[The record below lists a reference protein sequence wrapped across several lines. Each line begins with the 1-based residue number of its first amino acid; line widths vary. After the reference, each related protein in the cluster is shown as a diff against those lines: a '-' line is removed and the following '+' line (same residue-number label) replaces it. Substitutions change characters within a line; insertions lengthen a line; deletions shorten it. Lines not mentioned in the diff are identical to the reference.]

1 MFTGIIEEIGEVGE
15 IRRNSIGMKLC
26 ICAHKVLEGTKSGDS
41 INVDGVCLT
50 VTQISDKDFTADVVR
65 ETMLKTSFSHIRR
78 GDKVNLERALQLS
91 GRLGGHLV
99 NGHVDGT
106 GRIVTMNAGKTVI
119 ECSKEIMR
127 YIFPR
132 ASVAV
137 DGISLTV
144 QKISNRRFEIAL
156 IPHTSI
162 VTTLATK
169 RAGELVNLEADL
181 ISKQLEILVR
191 KISPFNKGGLMGIS

>member
-1 MFTGIIEEIGEVGE
+1 MFTGIIEEIGEIGE
-15 IRRNSIGMKLC
+15 IRKNSMGMKLC
-26 ICAHKVLEGTKSGDS
+26 IRASRVLEGTKAGDS

-50 VTQISDKDFTADVVR
+50 VTGISDKEFTTDIVR
-65 ETMLKTSFSHIRR
+65 ETMLKTSFSDIRR
-78 GDKVNLERALQLS
+78 GNKVNLERALQLN

-99 NGHVDGT
+99 SGHADGT
-106 GRIVTMNAGKTVI
+106 GKIITVNSGKAVI
-119 ECSKEIMR
+119 ECPEEIMR

-144 QKISNRRFEIAL
+144 QKISNRKFEIAL

-162 VTTLATK
+162 VTTLPSK
-169 RAGELVNLEADL
+169 RAGKLVNLEVDL
-181 ISKQLEILVR
+181 ISKQLEVLIRGR
-191 KISPFNKGGLMGIS
+191 K

>member
-15 IRRNSIGMKLC
+15 IRRNSTGMKLYIRAC
-26 ICAHKVLEGTKSGDS
+26 MVLEGTKEGDS

-50 VTQISDKDFTADVVR
+50 VTGISDKDFTADIVR

-78 GDKVNLERALQLS
+78 GSNVNLERALQLN
-91 GRLGGHLV
+91 GRIGGHLV

-106 GRIVTMNAGKTVI
+106 GKIITVNTGKAVI
-119 ECSKEIMR
+119 ECPEEIMR

-144 QKISNRRFEIAL
+144 QKVSNRKFEAAL

-162 VTTLATK
+162 VTTLPSK
-169 RAGELVNLEADL
+169 RVGKLVNIEIDL
-181 ISKQLEILVR
+181 ISKQLEVLIRGR
-191 KISPFNKGGLMGIS
+191 KGS

>member
-15 IRRNSIGMKLC
+15 IRRNGTGMKLC
-26 ICAHKVLEGTKSGDS
+26 IRASRVLEGTKAGDS

-50 VTQISDKDFTADVVR
+50 VTGISDKEFTVDIVR
-65 ETMLKTSFSHIRR
+65 ETMLKTSFSHICR
-78 GDKVNLERALQLS
+78 GNKVNLERALQLN

-99 NGHVDGT
+99 SGHADGI
-106 GRIVTMNAGKTVI
+106 GKIVTMNAGKAAI
-119 ECSKEIMR
+119 ECPEEIMR

-144 QKISNRRFEIAL
+144 QKVSNRRFEAVI

-162 VTTLATK
+162 VTALPLK
-169 RAGELVNLEADL
+169 RAGKLVNLEVDL
-181 ISKQLEILVR
+181 ISKQLEVLVR
-191 KISPFNKGGLMGIS
+191 GRY